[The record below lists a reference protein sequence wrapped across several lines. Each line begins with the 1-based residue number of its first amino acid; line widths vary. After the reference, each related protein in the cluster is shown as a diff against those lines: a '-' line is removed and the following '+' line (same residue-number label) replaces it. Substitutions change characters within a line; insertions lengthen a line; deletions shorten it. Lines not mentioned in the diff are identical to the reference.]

1 MVDAEASLAAVR
13 LAGGTV
19 VTASMD
25 HVQFTRPFVLG
36 DAARTPGLCNRIGK
50 RSIEVFAKVIVE
62 EMATGKRTLGFS
74 CFMTYVAIDEAANFT
89 DYRLIGEDDDKPF

>member
-13 LAGGTV
+13 LAWGTV

-36 DAARTPGLCNRIGK
+36 TRPNSGLCNRD
-50 RSIEVFAKVIVE
+50 R
-62 EMATGKRTLGFS
+62 
-74 CFMTYVAIDEAANFT
+74 
-89 DYRLIGEDDDKPF
+89 